1 MIGDQGLLTRASGRV
16 HFSSDASYRNN
27 ALTFASLAHLLAQR
41 DVVLIVRVPTTTT
54 SSSDGNNFGNGNGGN
69 SGTHHQGMGKD
80 GGERGDGSGSGL
92 SQFWALV
99 PPTVST
105 EYIHSFPVC

>member
-1 MIGDQGLLTRASGRV
+1 MIGGQGLLTRASGRV

-41 DVVLIVRVPTTTT
+41 DVVLIARVPITT
-54 SSSDGNNFGNGNGGN
+54 SSSDGSSFGNGSGGN
-69 SGTHHQGMGKD
+69 SGTHHQQGMGKE

-105 EYIHSFPVC
+105 EYIHSFPVY